1 MANLNIKDLDVC
13 VQRSCEVKG
22 LVPSVVYVEI
32 CSQLLPVQSDCV
44 HSLEGVGPAARR
56 HASGIMFTAV
66 FSRIFQQRWSA
77 IAPVHEILGD
87 IGAAPN
93 FSCTGGFHVPARF
106 LCLPESYMTRDAV

>member
-1 MANLNIKDLDVC
+1 MANLNIKDLNVC

-22 LVPSVVYVEI
+22 LVPSVVYEEV

-56 HASGIMFTAV
+56 HASGIMFIAV
-66 FSRIFQQRWSA
+66 FSRIFQQRWPA

-106 LCLPESYMTRDAV
+106 LCLPESYMTRDEV